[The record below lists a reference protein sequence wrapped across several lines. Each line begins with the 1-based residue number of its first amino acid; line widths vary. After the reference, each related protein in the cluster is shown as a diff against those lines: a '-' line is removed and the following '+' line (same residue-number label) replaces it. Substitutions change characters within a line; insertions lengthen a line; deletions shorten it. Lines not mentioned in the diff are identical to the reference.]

1 MSQSV
6 RVTVPATSANL
17 GPGFDTLGLA
27 LNLRNEL
34 FLQATGKN
42 RPAGESAVCMTVEG
56 RGVAE
61 LPTNARNLVV
71 KAANIVFRAAQ
82 HVPERLNF
90 RLINR
95 VPLCSGL
102 GSSAAAAVAGL
113 VAANAI
119 CEEPFSTEQLLKMA
133 TDLEGHPDNAAPALL
148 GGLTICVV
156 DEAGEVQVVQPRVR
170 TDLQFVFCIPAA
182 ALPTQRARKILPKSY
197 TREDVVFSLSRAIML
212 TALLHGGST
221 RLLRLAMQDRIHQ
234 PYRGKLVPGL
244 AEAVTEAEKAGA
256 LGACFSG
263 SGPTVMAVTDRAIS
277 QETIGKAMM
286 RAFAAH
292 GIGSEIL
299 SLGISR
305 NGARAC
311 KA

>member
-6 RVTVPATSANL
+6 RVTVPASSSNL
-17 GPGFDTLGLA
+17 GPGFDTLGVA

-34 FLQATGKN
+34 LLQATGK
-42 RPAGESAVCMTVEG
+42 RRTEGESTICVSVEG
-56 RGVAE
+56 RGAGE
-61 LPTNARNLVV
+61 LPTDARNLAVR
-71 KAANIVFRAAQ
+71 AANIVFRVAQ

-90 RLINR
+90 HLINR
-95 VPLCSGL
+95 IPLCSGL

-113 VAANAI
+113 VAANSL
-119 CEEPFSTEQLLKMA
+119 CGGPFTTEQLLKMA

-148 GGLTICVV
+148 GGLAICVV

-170 TDLQFVFCIPAA
+170 TDLQFVFCVPAA
-182 ALPTQRARKILPKSY
+182 ALPTQRARKVLPKNY
-197 TREDVVFSLSRAIML
+197 KREDVVYSLSRAVML

-244 AEAVTEAEKAGA
+244 TEAVEAAEKAGA

-263 SGPTVMAVTDRAIS
+263 SGPTVMAVTGRAMS
-277 QETIGKAMM
+277 QETIGRAMAC
-286 RAFAAH
+286 AFAAH
-292 GIGSEIL
+292 GISSEIL
-299 SLGISR
+299 AIGISR
-305 NGARAC
+305 TGARAC
-311 KA
+311 RA